1 MHVVHVYAADIAP
14 DAPHAPVAPVLGLI
28 PDGVTERAR
37 VTVIVP
43 LPIHYFRFQGGQ
55 RSVVQG
61 LLGMESAT
69 FSVTK
74 RVRHVTKT
82 VDSVPF

>member
-1 MHVVHVYAADIAP
+1 VHVVYVYTADIAP
-14 DAPHAPVAPVLGLI
+14 DAPHAPVAPVFGLI
-28 PDGVTERAR
+28 PDGVTKGAW

-43 LPIHYFRFQGGQ
+43 LFVHCFRFQGGQ
-55 RSVVQG
+55 RSVVQS

-82 VDSVPF
+82 IDSVPF